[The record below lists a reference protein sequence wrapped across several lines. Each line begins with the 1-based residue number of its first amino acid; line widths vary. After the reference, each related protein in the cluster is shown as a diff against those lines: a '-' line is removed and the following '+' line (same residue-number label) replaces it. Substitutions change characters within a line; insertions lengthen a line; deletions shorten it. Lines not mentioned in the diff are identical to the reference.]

1 MCKINKELQRLS
13 FTIQN
18 NLRDIFENPK
28 CKREMHKKR
37 LMVSSWHT
45 TFQVAL
51 SKESDNYKKLIFYS
65 FDNMVTYRHA
75 EMLNSDELLAFML
88 GVLNI
93 MMKVKEGDFNEA
105 T

>member
-1 MCKINKELQRLS
+1 MCKINNELKNIS

-18 NLRDIFENPK
+18 NLRDILENPK
-28 CKREMHKKR
+28 CKRELHKKR
-37 LMVSSWHT
+37 LMISSWHSS
-45 TFQVAL
+45 FQLVM
-51 SKESDNYKKLIFYS
+51 SRETDEYKKLIFYS
-65 FDNMVTYRHA
+65 FDNMVTYKHG
-75 EMLNSDELLAFML
+75 ENLTSDELLAFML

>member
-1 MCKINKELQRLS
+1 MCKINNELKNIS

-18 NLRDIFENPK
+18 NLRDILENPK
-28 CKREMHKKR
+28 CKREQHKKR
-37 LMVSSWHT
+37 LMISSWHSS
-45 TFQVAL
+45 FQLVM
-51 SKESDNYKKLIFYS
+51 SRETDEYKKLIFYS
-65 FDNMVTYRHA
+65 FDNMVTYKHG
-75 EMLNSDELLAFML
+75 ESLTSDELLAFML